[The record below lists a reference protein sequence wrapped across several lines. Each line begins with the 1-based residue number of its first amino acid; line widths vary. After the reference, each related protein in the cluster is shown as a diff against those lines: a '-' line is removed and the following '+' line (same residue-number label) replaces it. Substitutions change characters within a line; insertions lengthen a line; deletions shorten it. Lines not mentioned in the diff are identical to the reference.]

1 MGQRLHAGQLSSGR
15 ARAWRPPARFSPQ
28 QGEPFD
34 LQWARGQIWHGAVL
48 INLGDVA
55 REQGDENQAVALYT
69 DALAMYREVGN
80 ERGMDR
86 ALGRLAPR

>member
-1 MGQRLHAGQLSSGR
+1 MALADGRLRGDLGRALALNKESLSIYSGLGDKSGR
-15 ARAWRPPARFSPQ
+15 A
-28 QGEPFD
+28 
-34 LQWARGQIWHGAVL
+34 LVL

-55 REQGDENQAVALYT
+55 RERGDEDQAVALYT

-80 ERGMDR
+80 ERGRAR